1 MSKNDFEKLVKRALV
16 SLPKH
21 IRKEIDNLAIVI
33 EKRPS
38 QRSLLGLYQGVPK
51 TSWGRG
57 FGQILPDKITIFQEP
72 IEKIARSEE
81 ETKRTS
87 SLLHLPEPQRRA
99 EKRFI
104 FSTSSRKRE
113 SAVDELRSSPR
124 FATARVIKELI
135 RLVVWHEIAHHFG
148 FSEKKVRE
156 LEDKWR
162 KKC

>member
-1 MSKNDFEKLVKRALV
+1 MLEQDFEKLVKRALI

-72 IEKIARSEE
+72 IENWA
-81 ETKRTS
+81 
-87 SLLHLPEPQRRA
+87 
-99 EKRFI
+99 
-104 FSTSSRKRE
+104 SSRPSGEARPRE
-113 SAVDELRSSPR
+113 GAAPQEIAEL
-124 FATARVIKELI
+124 V

-156 LEDKWR
+156 LEAKWR
-162 KKC
+162 KRI

>member
-21 IRKEIDNLAIVI
+21 IQKEIDNLAIVI

-57 FGQILPDKITIFQEP
+57 FGQMLPDKITIFQEP
-72 IEKIARSEE
+72 IENLAFSPEE
-81 ETKRTS
+81 I
-87 SLLHLPEPQRRA
+87 Q
-99 EKRFI
+99 
-104 FSTSSRKRE
+104 
-113 SAVDELRSSPR
+113 EL
-124 FATARVIKELI
+124 V

-156 LEDKWR
+156 LEAKWR

>member
-21 IRKEIDNLAIVI
+21 IRKEINNLAIVI

-72 IEKIARSEE
+72 IE
-81 ETKRTS
+81 
-87 SLLHLPEPQRRA
+87 SLASHLHPA
-99 EKRFI
+99 
-104 FSTSSRKRE
+104 TRE
-113 SAVDELRSSPR
+113 SVVDELRSSPR
-124 FATARVIKELI
+124 FATARVIKELV
-135 RLVVWHEIAHHFG
+135 RLVVWHEIVHHFG
-148 FSEKKVRE
+148 FSERKVRE
-156 LEDKWR
+156 LEAKWR